1 MDLDCVKAADVG
13 RGDGWVIVNRING
26 GIVAHNT
33 NSDSGHAWMTAAHEL
48 AEALSEIQRTIY
60 AVSPQR

>member
-26 GIVAHNT
+26 GIVAHDT
-33 NSDSGHAWMTAAHEL
+33 SSDTEFAWMAAAHKL
-48 AEALSEIQRTIY
+48 AEALSDIQRTIH
-60 AVSPQR
+60 AASPQR